1 MVTFAQLHPLYLG
14 FVARPTLSIVHL
26 VYRQQ
31 APLSGHPA
39 LCTLSA
45 IRIRLADR
53 RYLRS
58 MAAPHPV
65 CGGALPAGLACLAPT
80 FWMRGRGG
88 ESPGLTPPSTRSSA
102 GRAPPI
108 ILGGGMDNGQEVDG
122 ADRKEERVPAD
133 EDTLMHPP
141 ESLIPGEE
149 LVDPD
154 SSAGMSSDEGQQQQP
169 SSGLM
174 GLIPG
179 GATAPGRG
187 EGGAGGASDSHRDA
201 GRALW
206 LHLLDCR

>member
-1 MVTFAQLHPLYLG
+1 MVILPSAPSALSGSASRTVVTFGQWLLH
-14 FVARPTLSIVHL
+14 TLC
-26 VYRQQ
+26 
-31 APLSGHPA
+31 AEALS
-39 LCTLSA
+39 
-45 IRIRLADR
+45 
-53 RYLRS
+53 
-58 MAAPHPV
+58 
-65 CGGALPAGLACLAPT
+65 LPASPVLLPPSGCAA
-80 FWMRGRGG
+80 GGG

-108 ILGGGMDNGQEVDG
+108 ILGGRTDNGQEVDG